1 MMLTILRLL
10 SVIMTALTLRSEL
23 ALENLALRQQ
33 LAVLNRRHRRPKLR
47 KLDRAFWLLLARSWE
62 SWKETLVIVKPE
74 TVLRW
79 HRKRFASYWARL
91 SGQNGP
97 GRPGKDREIRD
108 LIRRMAKSNPLWGGP
123 RLHGELLKL
132 GIDISERTVSRW
144 MPRRTKPPSQNWRAF
159 LDNHVRELVSI
170 DFLTV
175 PTATFRVLFV
185 LIVLAHDRRRIVH
198 FNVTEHPTA
207 EWTAQQIVEAFGD
220 RESPRFLIRD
230 RDAVYGLTF
239 RARVKTLDIVEVVI
253 APHSPWQSPYVERV
267 IGTLRR
273 ECLDHV
279 VVLGVAHLRRI
290 VRRYVSYYHGART
303 HLALDKDA
311 PEPRSVQSPEKGMVD
326 SGSRWPSPSVRE
338 TRGLTP
344 RFPAAVST
352 SFTYNTASASLR
364 SHEMSPLG
372 TDCSSVSNDLRN
384 WKPAH

>member
-10 SVIMTALTLRSEL
+10 SLISTALMLRSEL

-33 LAVLNRRHRRPKLR
+33 LAVLNRRQRRPKLW
-47 KLDRAFWLLLARSWE
+47 KLDRGFWLQLSRSWE
-62 SWKETLVIVKPE
+62 RWKETLVIVKPE

-79 HRKRFASYWARL
+79 HRKRLASYWARL

-97 GRPGKDREIRD
+97 GRPGKDRVIRD
-108 LIRRMAKSNPLWGGP
+108 LIRKMAKSNPLWGAP

-144 MPRRTKPPSQNWRAF
+144 MPRKTKPPSQNWRAF
-159 LDNHVRELVSI
+159 LDNHIGELVSI

-207 EWTAQQIVEAFGD
+207 AWTAQQMVEAFCD
-220 RESPRFLIRD
+220 RESPRYLIRD
-230 RDAVYGLTF
+230 RDGVYGSTF
-239 RARVKTLDIVEVVI
+239 RDMVKALDIEEVVI

-273 ECLDHV
+273 ECLNHVVDHV
-279 VVLGVAHLRRI
+279 
-290 VRRYVSYYHGART
+290 SYCT
-303 HLALDKDA
+303 SLAI
-311 PEPRSVQSPEKGMVD
+311 
-326 SGSRWPSPSVRE
+326 
-338 TRGLTP
+338 
-344 RFPAAVST
+344 
-352 SFTYNTASASLR
+352 
-364 SHEMSPLG
+364 
-372 TDCSSVSNDLRN
+372 
-384 WKPAH
+384 